1 MRQYQKLKEAAVKR
15 NVQYQ
20 EQLAG
25 LQREQKLDQDSL
37 DNETRKRNDANSK
50 IKQKQSELEE
60 QRIKLSK
67 LVEYLK

>member
-1 MRQYQKLKEAAVKR
+1 MRQYQKLKEAAAKR
-15 NVQYQ
+15 NAEYQ

-50 IKQKQSELEE
+50 IKQKALELEE
-60 QRIKLSK
+60 QRTKLTK